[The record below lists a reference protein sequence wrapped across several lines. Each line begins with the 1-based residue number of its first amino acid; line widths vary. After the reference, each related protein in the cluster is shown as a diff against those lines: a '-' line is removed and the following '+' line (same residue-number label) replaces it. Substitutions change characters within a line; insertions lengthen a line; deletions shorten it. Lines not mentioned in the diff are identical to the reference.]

1 MSFETFLQET
11 TIEVEPLDIALYEEF
26 QDFENLDEAIN
37 SFNDMPAIWKTALK
51 DKKVNDT
58 SKIEVITSALIKSK
72 SKFNSLINNVLST
85 TNKTNSEGYLQV
97 AGVILEVNTQ
107 PLLGVFIDQ
116 TKVSKPYVV
125 KTTDTDLK
133 STDDKIIKSKV
144 SSSKFAYEYKS
155 LERKNLGK
163 AEALAAITE
172 VVIGFIK
179 LSSDSESTNID
190 DLLKESGLDVTMK
203 VIHFQ

>member
-163 AEALAAITE
+163 SEALAAITE

-190 DLLKESGLDVTMK
+190 DLLKESGLDVTVK